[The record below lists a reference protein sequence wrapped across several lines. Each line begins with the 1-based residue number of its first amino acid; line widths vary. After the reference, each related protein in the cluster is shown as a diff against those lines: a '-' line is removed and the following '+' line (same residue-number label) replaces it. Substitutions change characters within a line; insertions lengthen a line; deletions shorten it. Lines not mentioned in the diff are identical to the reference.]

1 MAKGTKPIPKGYH
14 SITPQLTLDNA
25 AQSIDWYT
33 RAMGAEELGRS
44 EGPDGKII
52 HAELRFGDSRV
63 IVNDVI
69 PGHGKGPQGYGGSP
83 ANLWLYVPD
92 GDAVFSRAVSAG
104 AKVQVPM
111 TDQFWGDRAG
121 ALTDPA
127 GYVWWI
133 ATHKEDL
140 SRAEIEERGE
150 ATFKQPAASAAR

>member
-1 MAKGTKPIPKGYH
+1 MAKGMKPIPEGYH
-14 SITPQLTLDNA
+14 SITPQLTLDDA
-25 AQSIDWYT
+25 AQSIDWYK
-33 RAMGAEELGRS
+33 RALGAEELGRS

-69 PGHGKGPQGYGGSP
+69 PGHGKGPRGYGGSP
-83 ANLWLYVPD
+83 AHLWLYVPD
-92 GDAVFSRAVSAG
+92 SDAVFNRALSAG

-121 ALTDPA
+121 AIVDQA

-133 ATHKEDL
+133 ATHKQDL
-140 SRAEIEERGE
+140 SRAEIEKRGE
-150 ATFKQPAASAAR
+150 ETFKQEVASAAP